1 MPRGSQWTVGENEMA
16 IEPVFDWLGQPPWD
30 RVPPTPQIADWAKAL
45 HELAPQ
51 HSASSWEAKIRDVLS
66 CLPILTVKSYNGRP
80 AGSVRRIKD
89 GAKGPTVEGP
99 STRELVEA
107 RLAAI
112 SAPRGL
118 EGHMVSIDST
128 ESQSEHPEDAHR
140 GRREGGTFGV
150 SETQNIEVPVEYDSL
165 GLSTGVEAEEQAPE
179 PLIHDPFDPA
189 KIDVITRTMTV
200 DLLLARIRRGVLD
213 LAPDFQ
219 RFAGIWN
226 DVAQSKLIESLLLR
240 IPLPTLYAAESGE
253 ESWVVVD
260 GIQRLTAIARFVDPS
275 IVGASPLRLHGME
288 YLRTY
293 EGDTY
298 QQLPGALQ
306 TRIDETELIIHLIRA
321 GTPEPVKFNIFA
333 RLNTGGTPLTLQ
345 ELRHA
350 LIPGRARTLLQEL
363 ASSEPFRD
371 ATQGSVK
378 PQRMADREMVLR
390 FLAFRLTEPS
400 DYPRGDLD
408 DFLRQAMKRLND
420 LPEEQIE
427 RLSSEFARSMND
439 ALAIFGQHAFRKLL
453 AEQRGRLPVNKALF
467 EAESVGLA
475 RLSGDELAALR
486 RGQNKV
492 LARLAELM
500 EDGRFLQAISVG
512 TGDAEK
518 VRLRFFAIE
527 NMLREVAGD

>member
-1 MPRGSQWTVGENEMA
+1 MPRGSRWTVDENEMA
-16 IEPVFDWLGQPPWD
+16 IEPVFAWLGPPPWD
-30 RVPPTPQIADWAKAL
+30 RVPPTPQVDEWAKTL
-45 HELAPQ
+45 HEREPR
-51 HSASSWEAKIRDVLS
+51 HSPSSWDAKIRDVLS
-66 CLPILTVKSYNGRP
+66 CLPILTVKSYDGRP

-89 GAKGPTVEGP
+89 GARGPTVEGP
-99 STRELVEA
+99 STRELVER
-107 RLAAI
+107 RLAAM

-118 EGHMVSIDST
+118 EDGVVSVDSAGSRSGYG
-128 ESQSEHPEDAHR
+128 EGARR
-140 GRREGGTFGV
+140 GRGEGGTFGV
-150 SETQNIEVPVEYDSL
+150 SETQEIEVPVEYDSL
-165 GLSTGVEAEEQAPE
+165 GLSTGVEAEGQAPE

-226 DVAQSKLIESLLLR
+226 EVAQSKLIESLLLR

-253 ESWVVVD
+253 DSWVVVD
-260 GIQRLTAIARFVDPS
+260 GIQRLTSIARFVDPS
-275 IVGASPLRLHGME
+275 IVGSSPLRLHGME
-288 YLRTY
+288 YLRSY

-298 QQLPGALQ
+298 PQLPGALQ
-306 TRIDETELIIHLIRA
+306 TRINETELIVHLIRA

-350 LIPGRARTLLQEL
+350 LIPGRARTLLKEL
-363 ASSEPFRD
+363 ADGEPFRD

-408 DFLRQAMKRLND
+408 DFLRKAMKRLND
-420 LPEEQIE
+420 LPEQQIE
-427 RLSSEFARSMND
+427 RLSSDFSRSMY
-439 ALAIFGQHAFRKLL
+439 AAVAVFGQHAFRKVF
-453 AEQRGRLPVNKALF
+453 AGQRGRLPINKALF

-475 RLSGDELAALR
+475 KLSGHELARLR
-486 RGQNKV
+486 ERQEKV

-500 EDGRFLQAISVG
+500 EDGPFLQAISVG

-518 VRLRFFAIE
+518 VRLRFSAVE
-527 NMLREVAGD
+527 NMLREVAND

>member
-1 MPRGSQWTVGENEMA
+1 MPQRSQWTVGENEMA
-16 IEPVFDWLGQPPWD
+16 IEPVFGWLGEPPWLQPP
-30 RVPPTPQIADWAKAL
+30 PSLEIAEWAKAL
-45 HELAPQ
+45 YEREPR
-51 HSASSWEAKIRDVLS
+51 HSEESWDAKIRDVVS
-66 CLPILTVKSYNGRP
+66 CLPIPTTRPYAGRP
-80 AGSVRRIKD
+80 AGSERRIKD
-89 GAKGPTVEGP
+89 GANAPTIEGP
-99 STRELVEA
+99 STRELVER

-112 SAPRGL
+112 SGEPK
-118 EGHMVSIDST
+118 
-128 ESQSEHPEDAHR
+128 
-140 GRREGGTFGV
+140 
-150 SETQNIEVPVEYDSL
+150 VPVEYDSL
-165 GLSTGVEAEEQAPE
+165 GLSTGVEAEGQAPE

-200 DLLLARIRRGVLD
+200 DLMLARIRRGVLD

-219 RFAGIWN
+219 RFAGIWS
-226 DVAQSKLIESLLLR
+226 DVAQSRLIESLLLR

-260 GIQRLTAIARFVDPS
+260 GIQRLTAIARFVDPA

-293 EGDTY
+293 ERNTY

-306 TRIDETELIIHLIRA
+306 TRIDETELIVHLIRA

-350 LIPGRARTLLQEL
+350 LIPGRARTLLKEL
-363 ASSEPFRD
+363 ADGRPFRD

-408 DFLRQAMKRLND
+408 DFLRQAMKRLNG
-420 LPEEQIE
+420 LPEQQIQ
-427 RLSSEFARSMND
+427 RLSSEFASSMEN
-439 ALAIFGQHAFRKLL
+439 AEAVFGRQAFRKIFTGQL
-453 AEQRGRLPVNKALF
+453 GRLPINKALF

-475 RLSGDELAALR
+475 KLSGHELAALR
-486 RGQNKV
+486 QRQERVVK
-492 LARLAELM
+492 RLAELM

-512 TGDAEK
+512 TGDAQN
-518 VRLRFFAIE
+518 VRLRFSTVQ
-527 NMLREVAGD
+527 NMLKEVAND

>member
-16 IEPVFDWLGQPPWD
+16 IQPVFAWLGPPPWD
-30 RVPPTPQIADWAKAL
+30 QIPPTPQVDEWAQAL
-45 HELAPQ
+45 HELEPR
-51 HSASSWEAKIRDVLS
+51 HSTSSWDAKIRDVLS
-66 CLPILTVKSYNGRP
+66 CLPIPTVKSYDGRP
-80 AGSVRRIKD
+80 AGSPRRVKD

-99 STRELVEA
+99 STMELVQ
-107 RLAAI
+107 RRIAAM
-112 SAPRGL
+112 SAPDGPEACTVSADR
-118 EGHMVSIDST
+118 EGGETGDS
-128 ESQSEHPEDAHR
+128 E
-140 GRREGGTFGV
+140 GRRIGQAEGGTFGV
-150 SETQNIEVPVEYDSL
+150 SESQKIEVPVEYDSL
-165 GLSTGVEAEEQAPE
+165 GRSTGVEAEEQALE

-226 DVAQSKLIESLLLR
+226 EVAQSKLIESLLLR

-275 IVGASPLRLHGME
+275 IVGASPLRLRGME
-288 YLRTY
+288 YLRSY

-298 QQLPGALQ
+298 RQLPGALQ

-321 GTPEPVKFNIFA
+321 GTPEQVKFNIFA

-350 LIPGRARTLLQEL
+350 LIPGRARTLLKEL
-363 ASSEPFRD
+363 ADGEPFRH

-420 LPEEQIE
+420 LPEQQIK
-427 RLSSEFARSMND
+427 RLSDDFARSMSD
-439 ALAIFGQHAFRKLL
+439 AVAIFGQHAFRKIFTG
-453 AEQRGRLPVNKALF
+453 QRGRLPVNKALF
-467 EAESVGLA
+467 EAESVALAKLSSHELA
-475 RLSGDELAALR
+475 RLRGR
-486 RGQNKV
+486 REEV

-500 EDGRFLQAISVG
+500 EDGRFLQAISVA
-512 TGDAEK
+512 TGDSEK
-518 VRLRFFAIE
+518 VHLRFSALE
-527 NMLREVAGD
+527 DMLRQVADD